1 MKHTLNA
8 WNVIKLLLLISAAL
22 IEPVTHFVQAKN
34 RTEQPTQ
41 FIEQSKE

>member
-22 IEPVTHFVQAKN
+22 IEPVTHFVQAKT
-34 RTEQPTQ
+34 RTDQSTQ
-41 FIEQSKE
+41 FIEQNK